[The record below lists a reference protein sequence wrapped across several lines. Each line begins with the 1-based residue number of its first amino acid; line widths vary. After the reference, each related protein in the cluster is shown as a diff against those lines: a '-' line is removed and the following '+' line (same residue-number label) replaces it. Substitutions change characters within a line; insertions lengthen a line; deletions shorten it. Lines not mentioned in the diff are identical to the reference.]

1 MKGFSWHDK
10 RHDKPENQPEF
21 NGWTPG
27 FRAGRLG
34 AMPPGRGLE
43 GCAERR
49 RAASCWATLPVYR
62 PPRRTAWVQDR
73 ATWGN
78 AAGRGLAGCEAHWR
92 AASCWATLPRL
103 WTAADRLGSGQ
114 GGLGQRRRDG
124 ASRVARSAAGPQ
136 VAGRLCRVYGPPAGE
151 PPQPRLDAVGGVC
164 KVICGGD
171 SRRASGRATPWGPG
185 APVQNGM
192 SSSAKLLSA
201 SPPPAGASGP
211 AAGLCAGA
219 GPALAAA
226 LPGES
231 PAPLRLL
238 NICISLAT
246 TSVV

>member
-1 MKGFSWHDK
+1 MKSGMTSRK
-10 RHDKPENQPEF
+10 LARIST
-21 NGWTPG
+21 GGRLPG
-27 FRAGRLG
+27 FRAGRPG
-34 AMPPGRGLE
+34 ATPP
-43 GCAERR
+43 
-49 RAASCWATLPVYR
+49 
-62 PPRRTAWVQDR
+62 
-73 ATWGN
+73 
-78 AAGRGLAGCEAHWR
+78 GRGLAGCAEGWL
-92 AASCWATLPRL
+92 AA
-103 WTAADRLGSGQ
+103 
-114 GGLGQRRRDG
+114 
-124 ASRVARSAAGPQ
+124 
-136 VAGRLCRVYGPPAGE
+136 VAGRLCRVYGPPRRTAWVQGRATWGNTAEARPRGLRGALAGRRCYADFAAFIDR
-151 PPQPRLDAVGGVC
+151 RLAG
-164 KVICGGD
+164 
-171 SRRASGRATPWGPG
+171 RRNRDLSPLAPSAKSSAATTAAGHRATPWVPG